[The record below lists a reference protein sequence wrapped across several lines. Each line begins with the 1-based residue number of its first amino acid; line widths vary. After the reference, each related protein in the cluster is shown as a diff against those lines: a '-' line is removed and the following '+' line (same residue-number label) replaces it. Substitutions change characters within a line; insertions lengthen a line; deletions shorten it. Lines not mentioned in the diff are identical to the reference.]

1 VLKYLFGAIF
11 IGLAWALVLVFHEV
25 MPLWPAIAV
34 TAVVVLGLGLLALYR
49 ALASRKAAAGIEK
62 GLGEQAG
69 RHSQGARPDMEADIA
84 AMTAEFQKAVRTLKA
99 SKVGRSGRDALGIL
113 PWYVMIGPPGSG
125 KTTAIRNSGIKFPYG
140 RTSAVRGVGG
150 TRNCAWWMA
159 NDAILLDTAG
169 RWSVEDDDREEW
181 FAFLDLIK
189 STRPKKPMNGVMI
202 AVPASDL
209 LKDVDEIAELSKT
222 LRERLDEVVERLDI
236 VLPVYIVVTKCDLVS
251 GFLETFGDLKDKDRG
266 QILGFTLPL
275 VPEHADH
282 IEAVAQ
288 HFDDLGEVLERNAV
302 HRIGEERRVD
312 ARAKILN
319 FPQQFDQLRQGLID
333 LVSVLFDQSVY
344 HDVPIMRGVYFTSG
358 TQEGGPIDRVMAAM
372 AEAFGVRP
380 RLASAPTAKPK
391 SYFVR
396 DFFQEVV
403 FPDGAVAVRSSRVL
417 RRERLVRWAL
427 AGAALAASAAFLFL
441 PISSYLENEQLISQG
456 RGLVERLAR
465 ARGDR
470 GAAGALQSPP
480 LESVAATAGRF
491 ASFAA
496 KGPDIALR
504 FGLYPGERLLQPL
517 RVAVERLTIRPLLE
531 SDALW
536 LGTFAQGRAEADASG
551 AQTGLMLHLLLTQ
564 RKEDDEPAPES
575 DAWRDK
581 WVQVIAQQAGARWAA
596 LIGDGGTTAGRRSLE
611 DLVRFYALRTAT
623 AGELVERK
631 TSLVSGV
638 RTALIGSAAGDPL
651 ADFMRNPDLPA
662 DVRLID
668 IVGGAVT
675 TFQPKEADPRT
686 GKPAQG
692 PTVAGIFTPAGWKVV
707 KARMERLVAD
717 RQHDENGWVLGSGRK
732 RVQIDPDLV
741 RTTYFRRY
749 IEAWKDF
756 LVALS
761 VQEPSD
767 IGEVRSLLKSLMT
780 DKSLDAIWR
789 NTNKYLVFSDDSLLG
804 AALAK
809 EKAGLGQR
817 LSDAKKKLMGD
828 DDAPAPGQAA
838 PAKAAGAEPTT
849 PEDVKREFA
858 SFLSFGLTEPSG
870 LKTYGQILAEIS
882 AAVGEQGSP
891 DPKAFS
897 EAIKKQKTLLQNLIA
912 NYNDR
917 GWESQFL
924 GRILTPPLRGA
935 EVAVSGATGESA
947 NRKWCDG
954 IVVVYDQLFGGKYPF
969 TSSPG
974 AHEAKSADLD
984 KFFAPKGGALW
995 QYFNETLQTDID
1007 HTPNTTVFHLK
1018 DQAGV
1023 KYKPNL
1029 LAFLKRAQ
1037 ELTDLLYGRDP
1048 SKLGVAAAMR
1058 IRPSP
1063 PYARIIFESGG
1074 KRISF
1079 INATERW
1086 EDISW
1091 PSRGALFRLM
1101 QKSSADGRSIEGQ
1114 IGYADGE
1121 WALFQLLERG
1131 KLTPMSEGDEY
1142 LAGAWPDGIG
1152 ATIHADVKPVGL
1164 LRTFRGLDVPRG
1176 VVSGAAGCGR

>member
-1 VLKYLFGAIF
+1 VLKYVFGAIF

-25 MPLWPAIAV
+25 MPMWPAIAV
-34 TAVVVLGLGLLALYR
+34 TAVVILGLGLLALYR
-49 ALASRKAAAGIEK
+49 MLASRKAAAGIEK

-69 RHSQGARPDMEADIA
+69 RQSQGARPDMEADIA
-84 AMTAEFQKAVRTLKA
+84 AMSAEFQKAVRTLKS
-99 SKVGRSGRDALGIL
+99 SKVGRTGRDALGIL

-189 STRPKKPMNGVMI
+189 VTRPKKPINGIMI

-209 LKDVDEIAELSKT
+209 LKDVEEIAELSKT
-222 LRERLDEVVERLDI
+222 LRERLDEVVERLDM
-236 VLPVYIVVTKCDLVS
+236 VLPVYLVVTKCDLVS
-251 GFLETFGDLKDKDRG
+251 GFVETFGDLKDKDRG

-275 VPEHADH
+275 VPEHSDH

-302 HRIGEERRVD
+302 HRMGEERRVE
-312 ARAKILN
+312 ARAKILM

-333 LVSVLFDQSVY
+333 LVSVMFDQSVY
-344 HDVPIMRGVYFTSG
+344 HDVPIMRGVYFSSG
-358 TQEGGPIDRVMAAM
+358 TQEGGPIDRVMASM

-380 RLASAPTAKPK
+380 RLTTAPTAKPK

-427 AGAALAASAAFLFL
+427 AGAALVASAAFLFL
-441 PISSYLENEQLISQG
+441 PISSYLENEQLVSQG
-456 RGLVERLAR
+456 RALVEKLAR
-465 ARGDR
+465 ARNER
-470 GAAGALQSPP
+470 GVAGALQPPP
-480 LESVAATAGRF
+480 LEAVAPAASRF
-491 ASFAA
+491 ATFAA
-496 KGPDIALR
+496 KGPDISLR

-517 RVAVERLTIRPLLE
+517 RTAIERLAVRPLVD
-531 SDALW
+531 SDAQW
-536 LGTFAQGRAEADASG
+536 LGTFAQGRAEADASA

-564 RKEDDEPAPES
+564 RKEDDEPTPES
-575 DAWRDK
+575 DAWREQ
-581 WVQVIAQQAGARWAA
+581 WVPIIATQAGARWAA
-596 LIGDGGTTAGRRSLE
+596 LVGDGGTTAGRHSLE
-611 DLVRFYALRTAT
+611 DMMRFYALRTSTT
-623 AGELVERK
+623 AELLERK
-631 TSLVSGV
+631 SPLVSSV
-638 RTALIGSAAGDPL
+638 RTTLIGSAAGDPL
-651 ADFMRNPDLPA
+651 ADFMRSPDLPA

-675 TFQPKEADPRT
+675 TFQPEKVDART
-686 GKPAQG
+686 GKPPQG
-692 PTVAGIFTPAGWKVV
+692 PTVPGIFTPAGWKVV

-749 IEAWKDF
+749 IDAWKDF

-761 VQEPSD
+761 VKEPTD
-767 IGEVRSLLKSLMT
+767 IGEVRSLLKSLMS
-780 DKSLDAIWR
+780 DKSLDSIWR

-804 AALAK
+804 GMIK
-809 EKAGLGQR
+809 KQGAGLGDKIAS
-817 LSDAKKKLMGD
+817 LKKKITGD
-828 DDAPAPGQAA
+828 DDAPAGGA
-838 PAKAAGAEPTT
+838 PAKPVNTEPTG
-849 PEDVKREFA
+849 PEDVKKEFA
-858 SFLSFGLTEPSG
+858 SFLGFGMTEPSG
-870 LKTYGQILAEIS
+870 LKTYGQILAETS

-897 EAIKKQKTLLQNLIA
+897 ETIRKQKTLLQNLIS

-935 EVAVSGATGESA
+935 EVAVNGATGDSA
-947 NRKWCDG
+947 NKKWCDG
-954 IVVVYDQLFGGKYPF
+954 IVVVYDQLFAGKYPF
-969 TSSPG
+969 TNSAG

-995 QYFNETLQTDID
+995 QYFNDSLQADID
-1007 HTPNTTVFHLK
+1007 HTPNTTLFHLK

-1048 SKLGVAAAMR
+1048 TKLGIAAAMR

-1063 PYARIIFESGG
+1063 PYARIIFESAG

-1091 PSRGALFRLM
+1091 PARGALFRLM
-1101 QKSSADGRSIEGQ
+1101 QKSAADGRSIEGQ
-1114 IGYADGE
+1114 LGYADGE

-1131 KLTPMSEGDEY
+1131 KLTPMSDRDEY
-1142 LAGAWPDGIG
+1142 LAGSWSDGIG
-1152 ATIHADVKPVGL
+1152 STIHADVKPVGL
-1164 LRTFRGLDVPRG
+1164 LRTFRGLEVPRG
-1176 VVSGAAGCGR
+1176 VVSGASGCGR